1 MATTKKS
8 TKTYTPITKK
18 KLATRYGNIF
28 KGTPSSTGIKN
39 SNKFLTK
46 NIDTK
51 SRMNLMK
58 KRKV

>member
-1 MATTKKS
+1 MVTTKKS
-8 TKTYTPITKK
+8 TKTYKPLTKK